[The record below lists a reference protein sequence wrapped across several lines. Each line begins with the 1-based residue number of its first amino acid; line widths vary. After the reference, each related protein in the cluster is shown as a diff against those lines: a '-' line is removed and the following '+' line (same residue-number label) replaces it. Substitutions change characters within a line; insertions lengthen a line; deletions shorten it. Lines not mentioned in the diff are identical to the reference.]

1 MKALLILF
9 PVLALVACDSAGT
22 ASNGLPPRIQVA
34 EAPITPEAMAAF
46 PADLPTSDM
55 LVQVD
60 RNGVGF
66 CYFYRR
72 DGKIYPLT
80 DARGFNVCVQ

>member
-1 MKALLILF
+1 MKALMILF
-9 PVLALVACDSAGT
+9 PVLALTACDMAGRD
-22 ASNGLPPRIQVA
+22 AGDLPPRFQVA

-80 DARGFNVCVQ
+80 NAQGSNVCVQ